1 MPFEGGR
8 MTLSTAPCGVRASF
22 KSFRSSL
29 EASSSAIIWIHA
41 DILIPLAIRFV
52 LAVLYKQ
59 RSSMDN

>member
-1 MPFEGGR
+1 

-29 EASSSAIIWIHA
+29 EALSFEIIWIHA
-41 DILIPLAIRFV
+41 DKLIPLAIRCV
-52 LAVLYKQ
+52 SAVAYKQ